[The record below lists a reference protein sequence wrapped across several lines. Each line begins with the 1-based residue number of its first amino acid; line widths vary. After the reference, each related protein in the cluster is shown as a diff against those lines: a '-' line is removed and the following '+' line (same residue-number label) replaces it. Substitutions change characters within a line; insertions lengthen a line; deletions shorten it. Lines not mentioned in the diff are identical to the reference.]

1 VTGSDFRRVEL
12 STDQRGGLLGQAGI
26 LTVSSYPTR
35 TSVVLRGKYVLE
47 NILGT
52 PPPPP
57 PPDVPA
63 LDETAVGTSASLRKQ
78 MEAHRSN
85 PMCASCHA
93 KMDVLGFGLENYD
106 GVGKWRTMDGKFPV
120 DPSGT
125 LPNGKTFSTP
135 AEMRTVLLGE
145 LPQFAHCL
153 TEKMLTYALG
163 RGLEPYDRTT
173 VSQIER
179 RLAASDYKFQT
190 LIYEIVRSLPFQMRR
205 GQVPEEK
212 TSTTTK
218 ELARK

>member
-1 VTGSDFRRVEL
+1 
-12 STDQRGGLLGQAGI
+12 
-26 LTVSSYPTR
+26 
-35 TSVVLRGKYVLE
+35 VLE

-63 LDETAVGTSASLRKQ
+63 LDETAVGTSASLRRQ

-106 GVGKWRTMDGKFPV
+106 GIGKWRTMDGKFPV

-135 AEMRTVLLGE
+135 AGMRTVLVGE